1 MSAPVTFSVPDMTC
15 SHCEATI
22 RKALSQALPDASVA
36 VDLARH
42 QVRIEG
48 DRARA
53 ETAIREAGYTPEAMA
68 V

>member
-1 MSAPVTFSVPDMTC
+1 MSNAVTFSVPDMTC

-22 RKALSQALPDASVA
+22 RNALSQALPGAPVA

-42 QVRIEG
+42 QVRVEG
-48 DRARA
+48 DRAKA
-53 ETAIREAGYTPEAMA
+53 ETAIREAGYTPEAVA